1 MFLAIAG
8 LVLFTGVGDRS
19 TPQVLRSEVETAAAT
34 GPKTGALTALA
45 AEATRLAERSLHRR
59 PDREGAMARLMEKA
73 GVWLRPGELVVIA
86 VGLALGGAAL
96 GLVLVGPAAGLL
108 LGGLTLVTV
117 RFWLKRKASKR
128 QAAFADQLPDALQL
142 LAGGIR
148 AGFGLMQAIDNVAGE
163 LPAPAGEEFQRVKV
177 EIHLGR
183 DTNEALRAM
192 ALRVGSQDFEWVVEA
207 IEINR
212 EVGGDLGEILDSVGG
227 TIRDRN
233 RLRRR
238 IKSLSAEGRVSAVV
252 LGILPVALIALISV
266 INPSYLAELTDSP
279 PGQVMIAGGLIAMVC
294 GIFWMR
300 EITKPKF

>member
-1 MFLAIAG
+1 M
-8 LVLFTGVGDRS
+8 
-19 TPQVLRSEVETAAAT
+19 
-34 GPKTGALTALA
+34 
-45 AEATRLAERSLHRR
+45 
-59 PDREGAMARLMEKA
+59 
-73 GVWLRPGELVVIA
+73 
-86 VGLALGGAAL
+86 
-96 GLVLVGPAAGLL
+96 
-108 LGGLTLVTV
+108 

-177 EIHLGR
+177 ETHLGR

-238 IKSLSAEGRVSAVV
+238 IKSLSAEGRVSASCS
-252 LGILPVALIALISV
+252 GYCP
-266 INPSYLAELTDSP
+266 
-279 PGQVMIAGGLIAMVC
+279 
-294 GIFWMR
+294 WR
-300 EITKPKF
+300 